1 MSYLAQGKWP
11 LLKLLNLQGNE
22 LEDTVLDELFKG
34 DWPLLE
40 ELKLTV
46 RSLRGQ
52 AITKWLGLCC
62 DAVQEALRQHE
73 QDLQIGEL
81 KVKFIA
87 SNADLQT
94 PLQYIIHVYP
104 CHATVTLYLP
114 RFWPAVS

>member
-46 RSLRGQ
+46 RSLHGQ

-94 PLQYIIHVYP
+94 PLQYIVHVYP